1 MKKTNICVRMQTFSK
16 NDISKIEEHNEKH
29 TNYGNR
35 VEYLLKENE
44 VLGEN
49 IHYEFNNLNQLE
61 EQRLSILKQ
70 EKKEDYQ
77 KKHCV
82 EFVISLS
89 YDQLKYYLDNGKKLE
104 EIDQGFLN
112 YTNKLEET
120 FGFTPLRIDI
130 HRDEGYVNENGQVQP
145 NYHCHILMHNFH
157 FDTKRAISSN
167 LEKKDYRKMQD
178 LAQFSFKEKGFDF
191 FRGVS
196 KFKTKLENQ
205 KRNDFVKTKQNKEIR
220 QKFHELDQLKKQLKE
235 EYTLLNQQKNEMKT
249 LRSEYEKETREF
261 QKLSTKI
268 FELQK
273 LEQDKRREYREL
285 EQQIKLEKERI
296 LIEQSSTKSKIKE
309 IFKENTS
316 LQKNLLGNEYIKIEN
331 YEKLYEEIINEIN
344 KPYQYQLNENDY
356 LKKELEKLKSN
367 ENELK
372 KWINKSV
379 MALEI
384 EQKKAKEY
392 LKKIRK
398 LENRSNLMFEFLKFK
413 GFKLSDFREFEQ
425 NKKDLDEK
433 VTSLLTRF

>member
-1 MKKTNICVRMQTFSK
+1 MKNNVCVRIQTFK
-16 NDISKIEEHNEKH
+16 KEDFFKIEEHNEKH
-29 TNYGNR
+29 TNYGNK

-49 IHYEFNNLNQLE
+49 VHYEFNNLNQLE

-77 KKHCV
+77 IKHGV
-82 EFVISLS
+82 EFEISLS
-89 YDQLKYYLDNGKKLE
+89 YDQLKSYLENGKKLE

-112 YTNKLEET
+112 YTKKLQET

-130 HRDEGYVNENGQVQP
+130 HRDEGYVNENGQIQP
-145 NYHCHILMHNFH
+145 NYHCHILMHNFN

-220 QKFHELDQLKKQLKE
+220 QKFFELDQQQKKLKE
-235 EYTLLNQQKNEMKT
+235 TYTLLNRQKNELKT
-249 LRSEYEKETREF
+249 LRSEYEKETKEF
-261 QKLSTKI
+261 QKLSNKI

-296 LIEQSSTKSKIKE
+296 LIEQSSTKNKIKE

-316 LQKNLLGNEYIKIEN
+316 LQKNLLGNEYIKIED
-331 YEKLYEEIINEIN
+331 YEKLYEEIVNEIN
-344 KPYQYQLNENDY
+344 KPYQYQIDENDI
-356 LKKELEKLKSN
+356 LKKELERLKLN

-372 KWINKSV
+372 KWIDKSV
-379 MALEI
+379 KALEI
-384 EQKKAKEY
+384 EQKKAKQH

-398 LENRSNLMFEFLKFK
+398 LENRSSLMFEFLKFK

-425 NKKDLDEK
+425 NKKNLDEK